1 MSYPHDSHSQ
11 RIPKFNVLKQAHFLQ
26 GVQVLLVEDE
36 PDIAELLVFILHT
49 VGAEV
54 VTATNAIEALTR
66 LETHTPHVLLCNIK
80 LPQHNG
86 DWLVQQIRQH
96 EAHTGRFLPA
106 LAVTSYSREVSAPHL
121 LLDGFQA
128 YLDKLSDPEQ
138 LVLAVFHL
146 ARTAQ
151 ASPGPMAEKT
161 EALILPLK
169 EGHSHEP
176 PLQP

>member
-1 MSYPHDSHSQ
+1 MSHPHDFHSKHVP
-11 RIPKFNVLKQAHFLQ
+11 RVNVLKQEQFLQ

-54 VTATNAIEALTR
+54 VTATSAIEALI
-66 LETHTPHVLLCNIK
+66 LLKTHTPQVLLCNIK

-86 DWLVQQIRQH
+86 DWLIEQIRQQ

-121 LLDGFQA
+121 LLKGFQG
-128 YLDKLSDPEQ
+128 YLDKLSNPEQ
-138 LVLAVFHL
+138 LVLEVFKL
-146 ARTAQ
+146 ANTAQ
-151 ASPGPMAEKT
+151 
-161 EALILPLK
+161 L
-169 EGHSHEP
+169 HSR
-176 PLQP
+176 